1 MCGGSSCLAAV
12 RRRLTHTFP
21 TPCSPPTQPARGIY
35 FDMWQM
41 QRAQAVLEE
50 HLQHPADAGS
60 ASSSDEAAA
69 PPAAVQA
76 GEPR

>member
-1 MCGGSSCLAAV
+1 
-12 RRRLTHTFP
+12 
-21 TPCSPPTQPARGIY
+21 
-35 FDMWQM
+35 MWQM

-50 HLQHPADAGS
+50 HLQHPADAQQGGTQQPAAGADDAGS
-60 ASSSDEAAA
+60 GSSSDEASV